1 MAVVRLSDIVI
12 PEVYLGYQALNSP
25 ELTAFWQAGL
35 VVRNELMDT
44 IARTGGKEVTLPFW
58 QDLDSSIEPNMSND
72 DPDDMATPNKVGT
85 GTMKARKAFMNQGY
99 SSMDLIGELSGS
111 EPLQHIRNRF
121 GTYWARQYQRRLIA
135 SLKGLLADN
144 IANNNSD
151 MVVDISGEAG
161 NDAIFNAD
169 AVIDAAGTMG
179 DALTAGGG
187 FAAIAVHSKI
197 HTRMTKNNEIVYIP
211 DSSGN
216 LAVPTY
222 KGMRVIVDDALI
234 YSAGA
239 TPADNVYMSVMIGT
253 GFFGFGQEL
262 GSCFAHGEGVPMT
275 PVAVEREERAG
286 NGGGMETIW
295 ERKTVILHPQGWRWD
310 DPTGADALT
319 EFSPVLADLAKAAP
333 WTRVVSRKQAPIA
346 FVLSKA

>member
-1 MAVVRLSDIVI
+1 MAVVRLSDVVI
-12 PEVYLGYQALNSP
+12 PEVYLGYQALNTP

-44 IARTGGKEVTLPFW
+44 IARTGGKQVTLPFW

-72 DPDDMATPNKVGT
+72 DPEDMAIPNKVGT
-85 GTMKARKAFMNQGY
+85 GQMTARKAFMNQGY

-144 IANNNSD
+144 IANDNSD
-151 MVVDISGEAG
+151 MLIDLRAVVAPEGQR
-161 NDAIFNAD
+161 FNAT
-169 AVIDAAGTMG
+169 AAILAAGTMG
-179 DALTAGGG
+179 DALDSNG
-187 FAAIAVHSKI
+187 FAAIAVHSAI
-197 HTRMTKNNEIVYIP
+197 RTKMVLDQDIIFIP
-211 DSSGN
+211 DAQGN
-216 LAVPTY
+216 LTIATY
-222 KGMRVIVDDALI
+222 KGMRVVVDDALT
-234 YSAGA
+234 YSGTGA
-239 TPADNVYMSVMIGT
+239 DTVYLSVLIGT

-262 GSCFAHGEGVPMT
+262 GSCFAYGEGVPMN
-275 PVAVEREERAG
+275 PVAVERVEAAG

-295 ERKTVILHPQGWRWD
+295 ERKTVILHPQGFSWT

-319 EFSPVLADLAKAAP
+319 EFSPTNADLAKAAP
-333 WTRVVSRKQAPIA
+333 WDRVVSRKQVPLA
-346 FVLSKA
+346 FILSKA

>member
-1 MAVVRLSDIVI
+1 MAVVRLSDVVI
-12 PEVYLGYQALNSP
+12 PEVYLGYQALNTP

-44 IARTGGKEVTLPFW
+44 IARTGGKQVTLPFW

-72 DPDDMATPNKVGT
+72 DPDDKATPNKVGT
-85 GTMKARKAFMNQGY
+85 GIMTARKAFMNQGY

-144 IANNNSD
+144 IANDSGD
-151 MVVDISGEAG
+151 MVVDISTQTGEA
-161 NDAIFNAD
+161 ARFNAT
-169 AVIDAAGTMG
+169 AAIMAGATMG
-179 DALTAGGG
+179 DALDANG
-187 FAAIAVHSKI
+187 FAAIAVHSAI
-197 HTRMTKNNEIVYIP
+197 RTKMVLDQDIIFIP
-211 DSSGN
+211 DAQGK
-216 LAVPTY
+216 LTIATY
-222 KGMRVIVDDALI
+222 KGMRVIVDDALT
-234 YSAGA
+234 YSGAAG
-239 TPADNVYMSVMIGT
+239 PDRVYMSVLIGT

-275 PVAVEREERAG
+275 PVAVERDERAG

-295 ERKTVILHPQGWRWD
+295 ERKTVILHPQGWSWT
-310 DPTGADALT
+310 DPTGGDALT
-319 EFSPVLADLAKAAP
+319 EFSPTNADLAKAAP
-333 WTRVVSRKQAPIA
+333 WNRVVSRKQAPIA